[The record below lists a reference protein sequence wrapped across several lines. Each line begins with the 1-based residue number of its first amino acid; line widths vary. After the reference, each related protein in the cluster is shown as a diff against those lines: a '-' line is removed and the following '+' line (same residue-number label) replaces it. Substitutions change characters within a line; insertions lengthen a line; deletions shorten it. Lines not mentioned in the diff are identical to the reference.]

1 MATSDHALSAPG
13 NEADGAG
20 PEQRGIPDHEIVI
33 VGAGFSGIG
42 SAIKLVEAG
51 FNDFVILDDGDGV
64 GGTWHWN
71 RYPGVAV
78 DIPSYSYQ
86 FSFEKRATWSRT
98 YANGAELADYASHC
112 VDKYGLR
119 GRLRLNT
126 NVQSARF
133 DEAHALWRLSTQQGD
148 ISARFV
154 INASGALTTPKMP
167 DIEGIELFAGSV
179 MHSARWDDSVD
190 FSDARVGIIGT
201 GASAVQII
209 PAIAPRTRH
218 LTVFQRTPIWCMPK
232 LDLKIPGAVQ
242 TLIGRIPA
250 LELALRV
257 ASEAFVEI
265 TFPIVAHYHKFFPV
279 GKLAQQQAKLYLY
292 SQVKDPALREKLL
305 PTYTLGCKR
314 PSFHNSYYAAYNRAN
329 VHLETNAISRIDER
343 GVVTADGATHEL
355 DVLILATGFKIADP
369 DANPTYE
376 LIGNSGQR
384 LADWWDANRLQAY
397 EGVSV
402 PGFPNHFSVYG
413 PYGYNG
419 SSYFNLI
426 ETQAGHIVRCLNHA
440 RATASTL
447 VEIKP
452 EANSRFFEAMLSRR
466 YRQIFWQKG
475 CCSSNSY
482 YFDKHG
488 DVPIRPTTTWNTAR
502 RAKRFPL
509 DDYRFTTAH
518 ASGNDRAASPDTAAA
533 GSARQG

>member
-1 MATSDHALSAPG
+1 MATSDHAVSAPASG
-13 NEADGAG
+13 ADGAW
-20 PEQRGIPDHEIVI
+20 PEQIGVPDHEIVI
-33 VGAGFSGIG
+33 IGAGFSGIG
-42 SAIKLVEAG
+42 SAIKLIDGG
-51 FNDFVILDDGDGV
+51 FDDFVIVDDGDGV

-98 YANGAELADYASHC
+98 YANGAELEDYANHC

-119 GRLRLNT
+119 SKLRLST
-126 NVQSARF
+126 SVKSARF
-133 DEAHALWRLSTQQGD
+133 DEAHSLWRLITECHGE

-167 DIEGIELFAGSV
+167 DIEGIELFAGTV
-179 MHSARWDDSVD
+179 IHSARWNQSVD
-190 FSDARVGIIGT
+190 YSNARVGIIGT

-209 PAIAPRTRH
+209 PAIAARTQS

-232 LDLKIPGAVQ
+232 LDLEIPQ
-242 TLIGRIPA
+242 NIQSLIARVPA
-250 LELALRV
+250 LELALRI
-257 ASEAFVEI
+257 ASQIFVEI

-279 GKLAQQQAKLYLY
+279 GKLAQKQAKIYLY
-292 SQVKDPALREKLL
+292 SQVKDPVLREKLL
-305 PTYTLGCKR
+305 PKYTLGCKR
-314 PSFHNSYYAAYNRAN
+314 PSFHNSYYSAYNRAN
-329 VHLETNAISRIDER
+329 VRLETNAIHRIDER
-343 GVVTADGATHEL
+343 GVITADGTTHEL
-355 DVLILATGFKIADP
+355 DVLILATGFKITDP

-376 LIGNSGQR
+376 LIGNSGRR
-384 LADWWDANRLQAY
+384 LAQWWDANRLQAY

-426 ETQAGHIVRCLNHA
+426 EAQTTHIVRCLTYA
-440 RATASTL
+440 RETRSNF
-447 VEIKP
+447 VEVKA
-452 EANSRFFEAMLSRR
+452 EANTRFFKEMLSRR
-466 YRQIFWQKG
+466 YRQIFWQEG
-475 CCSSNSY
+475 CGASNSY

-509 DDYRFTTAH
+509 EDYIFAAAH
-518 ASGNDRAASPDTAAA
+518 ASTTSTDIQQPRQ
-533 GSARQG
+533 AR